1 MPDKPIIWLGNS
13 LKDVR
18 DFPAVARR
26 LAGFQLRRIQQ
37 GLDPDD
43 WEADEDPRPWGEGD
57 PDSRRGRPPCV
68 LRDDARLG

>member
-43 WEADEDPRPWGEGD
+43 WEADEDPRPGVRDIRIHVAGAH
-57 PDSRRGRPPCV
+57 RVC
-68 LRDDARLG
+68 LRDDPRLG